1 MSEVD
6 LTVNQSMAKQNQ
18 WKKLDGLVFSTD
30 PDFKLDQEEEE
41 IETLAPQQ
49 QRMRV
54 MLDKRNRKGKAVTLI
69 TGFEGSE
76 EDLKVLGK
84 TLKSYCGV
92 GGSVKDGEI
101 IVQGDQRD
109 KVVKYL
115 LDKGYSQT
123 KKSGG

>member
-1 MSEVD
+1 
-6 LTVNQSMAKQNQ
+6 MAKQNQ

-30 PDFKLDQEEEE
+30 PDFKIDQEQDE
-41 IETLAPQQ
+41 IDTLPPQQ
-49 QRMRV
+49 QRLRV

-76 EDLKVLGK
+76 EDRKTLGK
-84 TLKSYCGV
+84 NLKSHCGV
-92 GGSVKDGEI
+92 GGSVKEGEI

-109 KVVKYL
+109 KVLNYL